1 MSFKNSIFIALLLS
15 LIGFLYADED
25 EIEVSAVKTISW
37 DEGIITLDI
46 TAATESA
53 WTAPSSRYEM
63 DKLISKRAPVITADI
78 VSDIPLD
85 SLNTIGSAILK
96 NTSLY
101 GDLLNLPDLV
111 GKTFSTASEDRKSLT
126 VRYNI
131 PIYPHLAGLFINRN
145 TADPITEDL
154 RYKATADFT
163 GIIIYAAEEI
173 PLMST
178 NRTTMINPAVFPKF
192 YDEDLNVILDMSKV
206 SPEYLEKW
214 GTAGYSMDESREY
227 YGDRVG
233 AFPLRTMATA
243 LFGKNAT
250 DLILSES
257 AVRKILSSEH
267 NRNLLKEGRVMI
279 IYGDSN

>member
-1 MSFKNSIFIALLLS
+1 MSFKNSLSIALLLS

-25 EIEVSAVKTISW
+25 EIEVSAVKTIYW

-85 SLNTIGSAILK
+85 SLNTIGSAILQ

-126 VRYNI
+126 VRYDI
-131 PIYPHLAGLFINRN
+131 PIYPLLAGLFINRN

-154 RYKATADFT
+154 RYKATAEFT
-163 GIIIYAAEEI
+163 GIIIYAAEKV
-173 PLMST
+173 PLMGT
-178 NRTTMINPAVFPKF
+178 NQTTMVNPAVFPKI
-192 YDEDLNVILDMSKV
+192 YDENLNVILDMTKV
-206 SPEYLEKW
+206 APEYLEKW
-214 GTAGYSMDESREY
+214 GTAGYSMNENREY

-250 DLILSES
+250 DLVLSES

-267 NRNLLKEGRVMI
+267 NRNLLKESRVMI
-279 IYGDSN
+279 IYGVTN